1 MMNAEIPAAP
11 ESGTP
16 VRAITVKIPAS
27 GALVMKRFVPFK
39 T

>member
-1 MMNAEIPAAP
+1 MNAVTP
-11 ESGTP
+11 EASRVEES

-27 GALVMKRFVPFK
+27 GALVMKRLVPFS